1 MLNYTLKAIEEI
13 DDDNLAENLN
23 NHVLNYCSL
32 MLTKAD
38 TSYRISFLLG
48 LAQAYNNKGFF
59 LDAKKEFKDALLNYY
74 KAIAIMKEYHF
85 KKNLG
90 EVYINI
96 ANIYEVNYNYE
107 TSSVYY
113 KEAFK
118 LLIKTNN
125 KYSAAVALNNL
136 AHSAFEK
143 GLYDESISYAN
154 KAINIKKS
162 LGNKVNYVNE
172 LDRISHCYLVKGDFQ
187 LAMEYAIN
195 AESLAYKL
203 NDDMYIARAKIFKT
217 YLKVNN
223 NELPEAQS
231 AILDL
236 ETLVKQMNNT
246 FLNQELETLKDNY
259 TSAKADFAKYKT
271 KKVIKENKKVKSTF
285 NTEVDFLDKSYVFL
299 DSLKKSLK
307 FD

>member
-1 MLNYTLKAIEEI
+1 
-13 DDDNLAENLN
+13 
-23 NHVLNYCSL
+23 

-38 TSYRISFLLG
+38 TSFRISFLLG

-59 LDAKKEFKDALLNYY
+59 LDAKKKFEDALLSYY
-74 KAIAIMKEYHF
+74 KAIAVMKEYHF